1 MSKPNRDTSY
11 RSPNRNSRRG
21 PPPKKPLPWTALV
34 LLAALILSL
43 AYIWRPWEH
52 PNNKA
57 ELWGKDYQF
66 INLGLD
72 LRGGLRVALAP
83 ENGATDADT
92 LDRVKTIIENR
103 INALGVAEPTVTV
116 QGGKR
121 VVVEVPGAT
130 QAVQDRV
137 LNIIKQQAKLEFRIV
152 NQGAQ
157 PDPTTRQYKL
167 SDLGPALATG
177 EAIASAQVGTSQ
189 TGQFVVNFKTTP
201 AGADTFAKF
210 TRANVQRLMAIVL
223 DGQIKSVATINEPLS
238 DNIQISGNFTSEEA
252 SNLALV
258 LKSGSLP
265 VKIKIEEERA
275 IGPSLGADAIRQGAI
290 AGLVGIGLIFVM
302 AFAYYGLYFGLV
314 IAAGLMFT
322 TLIMLGILGGL
333 GATLTLPGIAGLV
346 LTLGAAV
353 DGNVISFER
362 IKEELRRGK
371 GIRNSVG
378 AGFQHSTV
386 TILDVNLSHL
396 LVALALYNY
405 ATGPVRGFAVTLA
418 IGVVA
423 SVFSNLVFGKA
434 FLNFLARRKD
444 FGAPQ
449 WFATPKFDFIRVAPI
464 VTTLSLLLAIGGGI
478 LAGTKGLH
486 YSIDFSSGTAIT
498 VNTAKSVT
506 ADQLRATAGEGAQI
520 QEAAAPNANVRQYVV
535 KVGELTQPQTQAL
548 NAKLET
554 LPGGKVQ
561 QVETI
566 GPSVGQDL
574 RSQTI
579 KAVALALALIL
590 IYVAFRFD
598 IVFGVASVIAT
609 IHAVGIVMGVYALFG
624 LEFGIASVAA
634 VLTVI
639 GYALNDAIIV
649 SDRIREN
656 LRAMRGTPYKEL
668 VNLSIN
674 QTLSRTV
681 MTSVS
686 TALPLLSLAV
696 LGGSVLRDFGLI
708 MLIGI
713 VVGTYSS
720 IFIVSPMVVY
730 FEGWLHRRRGQGAAK
745 SA

>member
-1 MSKPNRDTSY
+1 M
-11 RSPNRNSRRG
+11 
-21 PPPKKPLPWTALV
+21 

-52 PNNKA
+52 PNSKA

-83 ENGATDADT
+83 ENGASDADT

-157 PDPTTRQYKL
+157 PDPKTGQYSL

-201 AGADTFAKF
+201 KGADTFGQF

-238 DNIQISGNFTSEEA
+238 DNIQISGNFTSEDA

-275 IGPSLGADAIRQGAI
+275 IGPTLGADAIRQGAI

-314 IAAGLMFT
+314 IAAGLLFT
-322 TLIMLGILGGL
+322 TLLMLGILGGL

-371 GIRNSVG
+371 GIRGSVG

-434 FLNFLARRKD
+434 LLNFMARRKD

-449 WFATPKFDFIRVAPI
+449 WFATPKFDFIRIAPI
-464 VTTLSLLLAIGGGI
+464 ITVLSLLLAIGGGI
-478 LAGTKGLH
+478 LAGTRGLH

-498 VNTAKSVT
+498 VNTAQGVT
-506 ADQLRATAGEGAQI
+506 ADQMRTAVADSGVGAAAGQAQI
-520 QEAAAPNANVRQYVV
+520 QEVASPGINARQYVV
-535 KVGELTQPQTQAL
+535 KVGELTQAQTTTL
-548 NAKLET
+548 NAKLAA
-554 LPGGKVQ
+554 LPGGRVQ
-561 QVETI
+561 QVESI
-566 GPSVGQDL
+566 SPSVGQDL
-574 RSQTI
+574 RSQTV

-609 IHAVGIVMGVYALFG
+609 VHAVGIVMGVYALFG

-656 LRAMRGTPYKEL
+656 LRAMRGVPYKEV

-674 QTLSRTV
+674 QTLSRTL

-713 VVGTYSS
+713 VIGTYSS

-730 FEGWLHRRRGQGAAK
+730 FEGWIRGRRKPGVAK

>member
-1 MSKPNRDTSY
+1 M
-11 RSPNRNSRRG
+11 
-21 PPPKKPLPWTALV
+21 

-57 ELWGKDYQF
+57 ELWGKDFQF

-83 ENGATDADT
+83 ENGATDTDT

-137 LNIIKQQAKLEFRIV
+137 LNIIRQQAKLEFRIV
-152 NQGAQ
+152 NQGAT
-157 PDPTTRQYKL
+157 PDSKTGSYKL

-177 EAIASAQVGTSQ
+177 ESIASAQVGTDQS
-189 TGQFVVNFKTTP
+189 GRFVVQFKTTA
-201 AGADTFAKF
+201 AGAGTFSTF
-210 TRANVQRLMAIVL
+210 TRANVNRLMAIVL

-238 DNIQISGNFTSEEA
+238 SDVQISGNFTSEEA
-252 SNLALV
+252 SNLTLV

-275 IGPSLGADAIRQGAI
+275 IGPTLGADAIRQGAI

-302 AFAYYGLYFGLV
+302 AFLYYGLYFGLV
-314 IAAGLMFT
+314 IAAGLLFT

-371 GIRNSVG
+371 GIRGSVG
-378 AGFQHSTV
+378 AGFEHSTV

-423 SVFSNLVFGKA
+423 SVFSNLIFGRGL
-434 FLNFLARRKD
+434 LNFMARRRE
-444 FGAPQ
+444 FSAPQ
-449 WFATPKFDFIRVAPI
+449 WFATPRFDFIRVAPI

-486 YSIDFSSGTAIT
+486 YSIDFSSGTAVT
-498 VNTAKSVT
+498 VNTATSVS
-506 ADQLRATAGEGAQI
+506 ADQLRAAVGGAGVGVTGGQAQI
-520 QEAAAPNANVRQYVV
+520 QETATPGSGVRQYVA
-535 KVGELTQPQTQAL
+535 KVPELSQAQVQTLSARL
-548 NAKLET
+548 AA
-554 LPGGKVQ
+554 LPGGRVQ

-609 IHAVGIVMGVYALFG
+609 IHAVGIVMGVYSLFG
-624 LEFGIASVAA
+624 LEFSIASVAA

-656 LRAMRGTPYKEL
+656 LRGMRGVPYKDI
-668 VNLSIN
+668 VNMSIN

-681 MTSVS
+681 MTSVC

-730 FEGWLHRRRGQGAAK
+730 FEGWIRGRRGPAPAK